1 MEEDIHDSI
10 LEKQI
15 SKETFLSKA
24 ETRLEKAIIK
34 AQEIINYESSHN
46 TEILQA
52 LDVVKQFIQSK
63 KRVCYGG
70 TAMNALLPEK
80 YKFYDPDYDLP
91 DYDFLT
97 PDGNS
102 DEKELVIA
110 LKKAGFN
117 DVYNRVGVHKGTKK
131 ILVNYVAVADIT
143 EVEQDIYDIYVKN
156 SKIIDNI
163 LYTNENM
170 LRMMMYLELSRPR
183 GEVSRWLKVFERLQ
197 LLNKHFKIKECKQK
211 HYSEEVSLQT
221 RKRILDFIISK
232 GRILANIDLESIYAK
247 SLKSKQVKFNLMRG
261 NGFTFYSPDLKK
273 DAFDL
278 KDFLYNKDLQILYY
292 EGYSDTLP
300 NRIRILDNNVPIAVI
315 VEETACHSY
324 NNILTSDNKILHIAS
339 LQTLITLYYSFYFF
353 TKSELPYLCDI
364 GKCINT
370 FTKLVSS
377 KTSMFEPF
385 PIDCSG
391 YQKGYPTLLR
401 EKKERIQKEVSKKNY
416 TLKKR

>member
-1 MEEDIHDSI
+1 MEEDIHNSSLERKLSQNELIKSRLDSAI
-10 LEKQI
+10 E
-15 SKETFLSKA
+15 KA
-24 ETRLEKAIIK
+24 E
-34 AQEIINYESSHN
+34 EILDYESSHN
-46 TEILQA
+46 IELLQA
-52 LDVVKQFIQSK
+52 LNIVKQFIIRK

-70 TAMNALLPEK
+70 TAMNALLPK
-80 YKFYDPDYDLP
+80 KDKFYDPNFDLP

-97 PDGNS
+97 PDINQ
-102 DEKELVIA
+102 DVKELVA
-110 LKKAGFN
+110 DLHNAGFSE
-117 DVYNRVGVHKGTKK
+117 VYHRVGVHEGTKK
-131 ILVNYVAVADIT
+131 IIVNYVAVADIT
-143 EVEQDIYDIYVKN
+143 SMDKGLYKIFLDN
-156 SKIIDNI
+156 SKTINK
-163 LYTNENM
+163 LHYTNENM

>member
-1 MEEDIHDSI
+1 MEEDIHNSSLERKLSQNELIKSRLDSAI
-10 LEKQI
+10 E
-15 SKETFLSKA
+15 KA
-24 ETRLEKAIIK
+24 E
-34 AQEIINYESSHN
+34 EILDYESSHN
-46 TEILQA
+46 IELLQA
-52 LDVVKQFIQSK
+52 LNIVKQFIIRK

-70 TAMNALLPEK
+70 TAMNALLPK
-80 YKFYDPDYDLP
+80 KDKFYDPNFDLP

-97 PDGNS
+97 PDINQ
-102 DEKELVIA
+102 DVKELVA
-110 LKKAGFN
+110 DLHNAGFSE
-117 DVYNRVGVHKGTKK
+117 VYHRVGVHEGTKK

-143 EVEQDIYDIYVKN
+143 SMDKGLYKIFLDN
-156 SKIIDNI
+156 SKTINK
-163 LYTNENM
+163 LHYTNENM

-324 NNILTSDNKILHIAS
+324 NNILTSDNKIIHIAS

-401 EKKERIQKEVSKKNY
+401 EKKERIQKEVSKKKY

>member
-1 MEEDIHDSI
+1 MEEDIHNS
-10 LEKQI
+10 
-15 SKETFLSKA
+15 SKTLSYNELIKSRLDNAVEKA
-24 ETRLEKAIIK
+24 E
-34 AQEIINYESSHN
+34 EILKYEASHN
-46 TEILQA
+46 IELLQA
-52 LDVVKQFIQSK
+52 LNIVKQFIIRK

-70 TAMNALLPEK
+70 TAMNALLPK
-80 YKFYDPDYDLP
+80 KDKFYDPNFDLP

-97 PDGNS
+97 PDINQDVKDLVS
-102 DEKELVIA
+102 DLRN
-110 LKKAGFN
+110 AGFSE
-117 DVYNRVGVHKGTKK
+117 VYHRVGVHEGTKK

-143 EVEQDIYDIYVKN
+143 SMDKDLYKVFFDN
-156 SKIIDNI
+156 SKTVNK
-163 LYTNENM
+163 LHYTNENM

-183 GEVSRWLKVFERLQ
+183 GEVSRWSKVFERLQ

-211 HYSEEVSLQT
+211 HYPTEVSLQT

-232 GRILANIDLESIYAK
+232 GRILANIDLESIYAR
-247 SLKSKQVKFNLMRG
+247 SLKTKQVKYNLMSG
-261 NGFTFYSPDLKK
+261 DGFVFYSPNPKK

-292 EGYSDTLP
+292 EGYGDTLP
-300 NRIRILDNNVPIAVI
+300 NRIRILDNDVTIAVI

-324 NNILTSDNKILHIAS
+324 HNILTKDNKILHIAS

-353 TKSELPYLCDI
+353 TKSEKPYLCDI

-370 FTKLVSS
+370 LTKLISS
-377 KTSMFEPF
+377 KISMFEPF

-401 EKKERIQKEVSKKNY
+401 EKKERIEKESKKNY